1 MSCWLSILFRI
12 HQWTIFVFKHTTK
25 RTGLIRRCHTHH
37 AKRTGLILRCYTR
50 RKEDWY
56 YSAVSYTPQ
65 RGLVLFGG
73 VIRTAKWSGRFWQC
87 HTHCKEVWSFL
98 AVSYTL
104 QRGLVFFGSVIH
116 TAKRSGLIRQCHT
129 FHFISLDRTHL
140 WHILYTISWSFL
152 LWIWAQ
158 RCRNYVRI
166 MFSLVIRGTSWVR
179 FRKRENFTKPVTLR
193 ISEKKLRNLK
203 KQLSYRFGS
212 RKRDEVQ

>member
-1 MSCWLSILFRI
+1 MSCLSKPYLSMPR
-12 HQWTIFVFKHTTK
+12 
-25 RTGLIRRCHTHH
+25 L
-37 AKRTGLILRCYTR
+37 
-50 RKEDWY
+50 
-56 YSAVSYTPQ
+56 SVSNTPQ

-73 VIRTAKWSGRFWQC
+73 VIHTTQRGLVLFGGVIHAAKRTGIIRQC
-87 HTHCKEVWSFL
+87 HTHRKEDWSYL
-98 AVSYTL
+98 AVSYAP

-140 WHILYTISWSFL
+140 WHILYNISWSFF